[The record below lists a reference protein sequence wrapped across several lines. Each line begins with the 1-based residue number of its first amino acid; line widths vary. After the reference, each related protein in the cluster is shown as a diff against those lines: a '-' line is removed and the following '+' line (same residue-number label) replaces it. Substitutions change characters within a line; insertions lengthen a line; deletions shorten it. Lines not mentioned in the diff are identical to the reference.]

1 MSIATMSLTG
11 GVFILAVLLVRA
23 LFQNFVP
30 RRTFLAL
37 WLAANALLLIP
48 LRPLLPVSIYALVGC
63 SSAGAAVQTAVRQA
77 APVASVTMP

>member
-23 LFQNFVP
+23 LFQNIVP

-37 WLAANALLLIP
+37 WLAPCGPCFRSASTRLWGARAP
-48 LRPLLPVSIYALVGC
+48 AQRCRPRYGRRPLSP
-63 SSAGAAVQTAVRQA
+63 
-77 APVASVTMP
+77 P